1 MSVITKTLNVNTK
14 GFADIVNLTA
24 KVESTL
30 RELPLKD
37 GLVNI
42 FVPGST
48 AGITTIEFESGA
60 IQDLRSAI
68 ERLIPDNIHYQH
80 DAKWGDG
87 NGFSHVRSAFLGPSL
102 CVPFCDGKL
111 LLGTWQQI
119 IFIDFDNRPRYRDII
134 LQFIGD

>member
-1 MSVITKTLNVNTK
+1 MSVITRTLNINTK
-14 GFADIVNLTA
+14 GFADIINLTA
-24 KVESTL
+24 KVEGAL
-30 RELPLKD
+30 RESNLND
-37 GLVNI
+37 GIVNV

-60 IQDLRSAI
+60 IEDLRSAI
-68 ERLIPDNIHYQH
+68 KRLIPDNIDYQH

-102 CVPFCDGKL
+102 CVPFTDGKL

-119 IFIDFDNRPRYRDII
+119 IFMDFDNRPRYRDVI
-134 LQFIGD
+134 LQIIAD